1 LFGMKTFKFLE
12 DDGTSI
18 WSATPWPLPTADA
31 PGAWVV
37 SREVRACRVGVH
49 ACRPGELAYWMRA
62 TMWEIEL
69 DGDVVE
75 ARHKV
80 VAPRGRLLRRI
91 DEYPK
96 AVREL
101 GAVAAWRTRDRAV
114 SALRAEQRDRLADR
128 FAGSETLAAIEALRP
143 EVADDGSHGSQAA
156 LMAVDSAQFA
166 PDGPIGA
173 VPFFASNAAGYE
185 ADDFDAGFAAERRFQ
200 SEWLVERLGLD
211 S

>member
-1 LFGMKTFKFLE
+1 MKTFKFLE

-31 PGAWVV
+31 PGAWLE
-37 SREVRACRVGVH
+37 SRDVRPCRAGVH
-49 ACRPGELAYWMRA
+49 ACRLEDLAYWMRP

-69 DGDVVE
+69 DGDIVE
-75 ARHKV
+75 SRHKV

-91 DEYPK
+91 DEYPN

-101 GAVAAWRTRDRAV
+101 GTVAAWRVRDRAA
-114 SALRAEQRDRLADR
+114 SALRAEQRDELADQ
-128 FAGSETLAAIEALRP
+128 FAGCTALSAVAALGP

-173 VPFFASNAAGYE
+173 TPFFASNAAGYE

-200 SEWLVERLGLD
+200 SDWLGERLGLGT
-211 S
+211 